1 MPSVHIIFIQY
12 LSHVGEKSMQDKSY
26 VQAIQDLQD
35 RLSHQFLETLGHM
48 LARRTT
54 VDKATLHIED
64 EKVRAVVK
72 NTLITSQIIALLALM
87 KEMGLLDETQYDEF
101 TAYLMHS
108 LTYRRHDN

>member
-1 MPSVHIIFIQY
+1 MPPVHIFLFNI
-12 LSHVGEKSMQDKSY
+12 SHAGEKSMQDKSY
-26 VQAIQDLQD
+26 MQAIQDLQD
-35 RLSHQFLETLGHM
+35 RLSQQFLETLSHM

-72 NTLITSQIIALLALM
+72 NTLMTGQIIALLALM

-108 LTYRRHDN
+108 LTDRSHNN

>member
-1 MPSVHIIFIQY
+1 MPSVHIFLFNI
-12 LSHVGEKSMQDKSY
+12 SHAGEKSMQDKSY

-48 LARRTT
+48 LMLRTS
-54 VDKATLHIED
+54 VDKATLNIED

-72 NTLITSQIIALLALM
+72 NTLMTGQMIALLALM

-101 TAYLMHS
+101 TAYLMQC
-108 LTYRRHDN
+108 LIYRRYDN